1 MFKFDLGIR
10 ARDSITKFEG
20 IIIVRSQH
28 LTNCNQYAILPTE
41 LDKDGKRRDAEW
53 FDEQRIEVLSA
64 TPLQLPGA
72 KPAGAEKP
80 GADEPLPRVR

>member
-53 FDEQRIEVLSA
+53 FDEQRVEAISA
-64 TPLQLPGA
+64 EPLKLPGD
-72 KPAGAEKP
+72 KKAEAVKP

>member
-20 IIIVRSQH
+20 VIIVRSQH

-53 FDEQRIEVLSA
+53 FDEQRIEVIDA
-64 TPLQLPGA
+64 APLALPGA